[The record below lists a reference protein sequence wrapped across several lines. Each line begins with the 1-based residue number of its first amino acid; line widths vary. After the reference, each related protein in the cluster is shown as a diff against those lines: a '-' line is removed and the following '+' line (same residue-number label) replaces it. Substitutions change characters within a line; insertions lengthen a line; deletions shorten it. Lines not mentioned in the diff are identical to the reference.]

1 MYTKIDLIENQK
13 MDEIIKENYIKTTEF
28 NKNRAKKE
36 WKEKIL
42 TNVLMTIASST
53 FAFGLM
59 FLVSVIENLR
69 F

>member
-1 MYTKIDLIENQK
+1 MYTKLDLIENQK
-13 MDEIIKENYIKTTEF
+13 MDEIIKENYIKTAEF
-28 NKNRAKKE
+28 NKKRAKKE
-36 WKEKIL
+36 WKERIL

>member
-1 MYTKIDLIENQK
+1 MYTKTDLIENQK
-13 MDEIIKENYIKTTEF
+13 MDEIIKENYQKTTEF
-28 NKNRAKKE
+28 NKKRAKKE
-36 WKEKIL
+36 WKDKII
-42 TNVLMTIASST
+42 TNILMTIASST

>member
-1 MYTKIDLIENQK
+1 MYTEIDLIENRK
-13 MDEIIKENYIKTTEF
+13 MDEIIKENYQKTTEF
-28 NKNRAKKE
+28 NKKRAKKE
-36 WKEKIL
+36 WKDKII
-42 TNVLMTIASST
+42 TNILMTIASST